1 MLGMPSIIEVMAPL
15 VEVEAHDDSNR
26 AKAATGSMLKVN
38 GNSSTRPMAPPRPG
52 IAPMRMPMAQPSA
65 K

>member
-1 MLGMPSIIEVMAPL
+1 MLGMPSITEVMAPL
-15 VEVEAHDDSNR
+15 VDVDAHDDSSSAN
-26 AKAATGSMLKVN
+26 AATGSMLKVN
-38 GNSSTRPMAPPRPG
+38 GSSSTRPMAPPRPG